1 MDYTG
6 KRAVLAGAGVMG
18 ASLALVY
25 AKAGFSVT
33 LYDLFEDELARGRG
47 RLAASL
53 QTLLAEGMLSPDE
66 AEAILGRIDYTSDKA
81 CFQSAFLI
89 LENITENLSAKQS
102 FWKEASALAPSGAL
116 LATDTSGLSIG
127 EIAEAI
133 TGPERFAGQH
143 WLNPPHLIPLCEVV
157 KGEKTAPETMAA
169 MVDIVTFLGKKP
181 VVLERDIPGFIT
193 NRLQFALLREA
204 LHIVE
209 SGAAS
214 VEDVDN
220 TVKYGLGVRYAC
232 LGPFDTADLAGLDN
246 FDKVSTRL
254 FGQLSAAKGPD
265 PLLHG
270 LVEQGSLGV
279 KSRKG
284 FYDYSDG
291 KDSAAIR
298 RRDERIIR
306 LAKCLFS

>member
-1 MDYTG
+1 MP
-6 KRAVLAGAGVMG
+6 
-18 ASLALVY
+18 S
-25 AKAGFSVT
+25 
-33 LYDLFEDELARGRG
+33 RG
-47 RLAASL
+47 
-53 QTLLAEGMLSPDE
+53 E
-66 AEAILGRIDYTSDKA
+66 AEAIAGRVDYTCDKA

-89 LENITENLSAKQS
+89 LENITESLPAKQS
-102 FWKEASALAPSGAL
+102 FWKEASALAPPGAL
-116 LATDTSGLSIG
+116 LATDTSGLSIS
-127 EIAEAI
+127 EIAQAI

-169 MVDIVTFLGKKP
+169 MMDIVTFLGKKP
-181 VVLERDIPGFIT
+181 VVLEQDIPGFIT

-254 FGQLSAAKGPD
+254 FGRLSAATGQD

-279 KSRKG
+279 KSQKG

-291 KDSAAIR
+291 KDAEAIR

-306 LAKCLFS
+306 LAKCLFQ